1 MRLLELM
8 GAFAVLACGQTS
20 TQTFSLNPGATPPQ
34 LQEAVNA
41 VRTIADVSEVSI
53 DTKANAFTASGKA
66 DQMALVNGW

>member
-1 MRLLELM
+1 MRLPGLI
-8 GAFAVLACGQTS
+8 GAYAVLACGQTL
-20 TQTFSLNPGATPPQ
+20 TQTFSLNPGATPQQ

-53 DTKANAFTASGKA
+53 DTKANAFTANGKA